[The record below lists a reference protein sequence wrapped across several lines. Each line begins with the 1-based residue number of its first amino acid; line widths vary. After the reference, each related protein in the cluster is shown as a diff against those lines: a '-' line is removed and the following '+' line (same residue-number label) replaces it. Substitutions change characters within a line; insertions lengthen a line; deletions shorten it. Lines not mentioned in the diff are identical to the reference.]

1 MALTDTQE
9 RAAFLRFQYGTKEAA
24 RRVGTSER
32 SLRRIANG
40 EQSGETFAT
49 QITRVE
55 AGARGQQNRQL
66 REEGIPARRARGG
79 IRSVGKPKIKSMP
92 GTRRWAEAPDL
103 EDLLSYLHDDAP
115 MFLDDDDRLMP
126 MIYIENE
133 GEGDEEVWVVYV
145 SEETP

>member
-1 MALTDTQE
+1 
-9 RAAFLRFQYGTKEAA
+9 
-24 RRVGTSER
+24 
-32 SLRRIANG
+32 
-40 EQSGETFAT
+40 
-49 QITRVE
+49 
-55 AGARGQQNRQL
+55 
-66 REEGIPARRARGG
+66 
-79 IRSVGKPKIKSMP
+79 VGKPKIKSMP